1 MDYSS
6 FSDEELMI
14 EFQKGNKAAFAE
26 LYGRHKKGRLYR
38 YLLRNCNNESDA
50 EDLFSGVWEKLYKT
64 KSKFKV
70 NASFKAFLFTTA
82 RNHLIDCGRK
92 KKTREG
98 INQANPG
105 YMEED
110 IVAGGNCQPEQQAE
124 MEEQYQMLLKCIDA
138 LPAKLHEAFRLRE
151 DGGCSIDEIA
161 YVLKIKKETA
171 KSRLRYAFDKLRKC
185 LHPDE

>member
-26 LYGRHKKGRLYR
+26 LYRRHEKGRLYR
-38 YLLRNCNNESDA
+38 YLLRNCNNESDVD
-50 EDLFSGVWEKLYKT
+50 DLFQDVWVKLYKT
-64 KSKFKV
+64 RSRFKA

-105 YMEED
+105 YMEEN
-110 IVAGGNCQPEQQAE
+110 IVAGENCQPEQQAI
-124 MEEQYQMLLKCIDA
+124 MEEQYQMLLQCIDA
-138 LPAKLHEAFRLRE
+138 LPAKLHEAFLLSIE
-151 DGGCSIDEIA
+151 PGFSIDEIA
-161 YVLKIKKETA
+161 NILKIKKETA
-171 KSRLRYAFDKLRKC
+171 KSRLRYAVNKLHEW